1 MDIRW
6 LQRFQN
12 FKRAFELLRKPLK
25 NTEVEQLSD
34 LEQEGL
40 IQRFEY
46 TYELTWKVFK
56 DYLEYSG
63 TTITEATPRKII
75 KECAALGIF
84 DEAGI
89 NGDTYLNMLLTR
101 NELSHVYDSA
111 IFLDSLKK
119 IKNSYLHELE
129 KQYQFF
135 LKKEQQPND

>member
-12 FKRAFELLRKPLK
+12 FKRAFELLSEPLE
-25 NTEVEQLSD
+25 NNEIEQLSD

-46 TYELTWKVFK
+46 TYELAWKVFK

-63 TTITEATPRKII
+63 TNITESTPRKII

-84 DEAGI
+84 DEANI
-89 NGDTYLNMLLTR
+89 NGDTYLNMMLTR
-101 NELSHVYDSA
+101 NELSHVYNSE

-119 IKNSYLHELE
+119 IKNSYIYELE

-135 LKKEQQPND
+135 IEKERQPND